1 MSSPNK
7 RRRVNDGDEALNI
20 SAFKPS
26 ELEEKQEQ
34 KMTPVVPLPEP
45 IFPEFDE
52 IASILMVD
60 LHKNAVSEVSA
71 ALDELFDLITEE
83 DDGHK
88 NRTKAC
94 KLGAHSFVV
103 ATMQK
108 WTTFEEVQA
117 AGCLCLGMLAYHK
130 TLPVVKC
137 GGVEAAIYAMKVFP
151 QSRRVQSGACTT
163 LLNTLHGC
171 ESKPKAVRR
180 VTYRFVKEIDGV
192 SLVLKALQTFPDEE
206 DVRQCV
212 LRLYRNILVDK
223 LLRDAVVKAGILPTV
238 ADTLKKYLEDEDVQ
252 NHAKNIILSIL
263 GKTFE

>member
-71 ALDELFDLITEE
+71 ALDELFDLIT
-83 DDGHK
+83 D
-88 NRTKAC
+88 
-94 KLGAHSFVV
+94 
-103 ATMQK
+103 
-108 WTTFEEVQA
+108 EEVQA

-238 ADTLKKYLEDEDVQ
+238 ADTLKKYPEDEDVQ